1 MHRQQQQ
8 LLVLA
13 ALGFGA
19 LASVPANATFQGN
32 AYTGENAAS
41 ACQLSIPTTSTQ
53 VRPKATG
60 FRNESPTASAF
71 VICGYTNPTAGSV
84 KIFILRTASIDGAAH
99 TFNCTGVAGNAGT
112 GTPQVYATKS
122 ITTTA
127 DGLAVS
133 TSWAPADFGIETN
146 FGATFPS
153 VTCTLPPQV
162 AIISTVSYADV
173 DFINTP

>member
-1 MHRQQQQ
+1 MHRHPST
-8 LLVLA
+8 LLAVA
-13 ALGFGA
+13 ALCTGA
-19 LASVPANATFQGN
+19 LASFPAAAVFQGN
-32 AYTGENAAS
+32 AYTGQNAAS
-41 ACQLSIPTTSTQ
+41 ACQLSVPTTSTQ

-60 FRNESPTASAF
+60 YRNESTTASAF

-84 KIFILRTASIDGAAH
+84 KTFILRAASIDGAPH

-112 GTPQVYATKS
+112 GTPQVYSTKS
-122 ITTTA
+122 ITTGT

-133 TSWAPADFGIETN
+133 TTWAPSDFGIESN

-162 AIISTVSYADV
+162 AIISIVSYADV

>member
-32 AYTGENAAS
+32 AYTGQNAAS

-60 FRNESPTASAF
+60 FRNESATTSAF

-84 KIFILRTASIDGAAH
+84 KIFILRTASIDGAEH

-112 GTPQVYATKS
+112 GTPQAYATKS

-133 TSWAPADFGIETN
+133 TSWAPADFGIESN

>member
-1 MHRQQQQ
+1 MSRLQHY
-8 LLVLA
+8 LPAIAVIA
-13 ALGFGA
+13 YGA
-19 LASVPANATFQGN
+19 LASAPAAATFQGN
-32 AYTGENAAS
+32 AYTGQNAAS

-53 VRPKATG
+53 VRPKANG
-60 FRNESPTASAF
+60 YRNESTTTSAF
-71 VICGYTNPTAGSV
+71 VICGYTNPTAGAV
-84 KIFILRTASIDGAAH
+84 KTFILRTASMDGTAH
-99 TFNCTGVAGNAGT
+99 TFNCTGVVGNAGT
-112 GTPQVYATKS
+112 GSPQAYATKA

-127 DGLAVS
+127 DGMAIS
-133 TSWAPADFGIETN
+133 TSWAPADFGIESN

>member
-1 MHRQQQQ
+1 MHCQPQH
-8 LLVLA
+8 LFALA

-19 LASVPANATFQGN
+19 LASIPAHATFQGN
-32 AYTGENAAS
+32 AYTGQNAAS

-53 VRPKATG
+53 VRPRATG
-60 FRNESPTASAF
+60 YRNESTTTSAF

-84 KIFILRTASIDGAAH
+84 KTFILRTASIDGAAH

-112 GTPQVYATKS
+112 GTPQAYATKS
-122 ITTTA
+122 ITATA
-127 DGLAVS
+127 DGMAVS
-133 TSWAPADFGIETN
+133 TSWAPADFGIESS